1 MCVCVCVCVC
11 ECLSLSLSRVLVT
24 WVKGLI
30 MWVGVCASYWSIGN
44 TGERVNNVGGC
55 MCVLLEH

>member
-1 MCVCVCVCVC
+1 MR
-11 ECLSLSLSRVLVT
+11 LTGALVT
-24 WVKGLI
+24 RVRGLI